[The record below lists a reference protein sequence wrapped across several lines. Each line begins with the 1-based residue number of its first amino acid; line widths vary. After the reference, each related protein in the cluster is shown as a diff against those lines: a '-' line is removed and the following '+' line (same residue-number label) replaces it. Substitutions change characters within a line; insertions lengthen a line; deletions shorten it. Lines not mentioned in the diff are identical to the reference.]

1 MKDVTIRK
9 CSVSIAASLAALF
22 VLVGGC
28 STVVLDKQGDMEATY
43 VAGEFRM
50 LVNGNAAAAA
60 SATSTAFKQLG
71 LYQLKFDQETYKA
84 SLTARTPKDEKVTV
98 NIAEVNSRQSS
109 LSIRVNVLGDRSF
122 SRRLYDQIDKNLSS
136 RGGW

>member
-1 MKDVTIRK
+1 MKDVSFRK
-9 CSVSIAASLAALF
+9 FSVSVAASLVAL
-22 VLVGGC
+22 VVVAGGC

-50 LVNGNAAAAA
+50 LVNGNAAASA

-71 LYQLKFDQETYKA
+71 LYQLKFDQETYNA
-84 SLTARTPKDEKVTV
+84 TLTARTPKDEKVTV
-98 NIAEVNSRQSS
+98 KIAEVNSRQSTI
-109 LSIRVNVLGDRSF
+109 SIRVNILGDRNF